1 MFANIISII
10 FIAAFFTKSSSMT
23 SSTRNSSSNIYQ
35 QLLGQK
41 KSFEVIHKTNVH
53 FADVA
58 GLDESKIEVQEFVDF
73 LKNPDKYKKLGARI
87 PKGVLLSGPPGTG
100 KTMLAK
106 ACSGEA
112 GVPFIPTSGSDFVE
126 IFVGVG
132 ASRVRDLFA
141 AARQKSP
148 SIIFID

>member
-1 MFANIISII
+1 MAYEYLTNYEIKLGLPTVLANIVSVL
-10 FIAAFFTKSSSMT
+10 FIAAFFTRSSNMT
-23 SSTRNSSSNIYQ
+23 SSNRSSGSNIYQ

-41 KSFEVIHKTNVH
+41 KSFEVIHKTNVR

-87 PKGVLLSGPPGTG
+87 PKGIMLSGPPGTG

-106 ACSGEA
+106 ACSG
-112 GVPFIPTSGSDFVE
+112 
-126 IFVGVG
+126 
-132 ASRVRDLFA
+132 
-141 AARQKSP
+141 
-148 SIIFID
+148 